1 MNPGR
6 QGKRLTGPRRWT
18 AVVAVVVL
26 SAFAGIF
33 LMRSGTPAITPAFW
47 STPAGE
53 VREKSWQAVA
63 PGRVEPC
70 SGQIKVAAGV
80 TGIVDNVLVK
90 VNDKVFAGEALI
102 HLADD
107 ELKARLAAAEAQ
119 VSMRERARDE
129 KSATGSAK
137 TRRNAEDAVADAARA
152 LEKARSQVDRAATK
166 FRGSGG
172 SNTDL
177 VAARLALIRAQ
188 NELSTRQGQL
198 RAIEDDSPLPTA
210 LEGQLTVAR
219 SEYDAARSAL
229 DKMIL
234 RAPIDGTVLEVNVRL
249 GEGVSPNSPQPPVQL
264 ADLSSLCV
272 RAELDERDIAS
283 VKVRQAVVVRAAA
296 FPGREFEGTVSSIA
310 PLVEPGRLEPPGSR
324 DQANVEVVRVLIE
337 LGGSA
342 ELAPGMKTDVYF
354 RAGEVS
360 AGR

>member
-6 QGKRLTGPRRWT
+6 QGKRLTRWT

-47 STPAGE
+47 STPPGE

>member
-1 MNPGR
+1 MNPDR
-6 QGKRLTGPRRWT
+6 QGKRLTGSRRRT

-70 SGQIKVAAGV
+70 SGQIKVAAGA
-80 TGIVDNVLVK
+80 TGVVDNVLVK

-107 ELKARLAAAEAQ
+107 ELKARLAAAETQ

-129 KSATGSAK
+129 KSATGGAK

-172 SNTDL
+172 SNADL

-234 RAPIDGTVLEVNVRL
+234 RAPIDGTVLEVSVRL

>member
-1 MNPGR
+1 
-6 QGKRLTGPRRWT
+6 
-18 AVVAVVVL
+18 
-26 SAFAGIF
+26 
-33 LMRSGTPAITPAFW
+33 
-47 STPAGE
+47 
-53 VREKSWQAVA
+53 
-63 PGRVEPC
+63 
-70 SGQIKVAAGV
+70 
-80 TGIVDNVLVK
+80 
-90 VNDKVFAGEALI
+90 
-102 HLADD
+102 
-107 ELKARLAAAEAQ
+107 
-119 VSMRERARDE
+119 MRERARDE

-137 TRRNAEDAVADAARA
+137 TRRNADDAVADAARA

-337 LGGSA
+337 LVGSA

>member
-1 MNPGR
+1 MNPEK
-6 QGKRLTGPRRWT
+6 QGKRPTGLKRRMAMA
-18 AVVAVVVL
+18 AVLVL

-47 STPAGE
+47 STPADQ
-53 VREKSWQAVA
+53 VKDKSWQAVA

-70 SGQIKVAAGV
+70 SGQIKVAAGAI
-80 TGIVDNVLVK
+80 GIVDKVLVK
-90 VNDKVFAGEALI
+90 ANDRVFAGEALI

-107 ELKARLAAAEAQ
+107 ELKARLGAAEAQ

-137 TRRNAEDAVADAARA
+137 TRRNAEDAVTDAERA
-152 LEKARSQVDRAATK
+152 LENARSQVDRAAAK
-166 FRGSGG
+166 FRSSGG
-172 SNTDL
+172 SDADL
-177 VAARLALIRAQ
+177 TATRLALTRAQ

-210 LEGQLTVAR
+210 SEGQLNVAR
-219 SEYDAARSAL
+219 SEYDVARAAL
-229 DKMIL
+229 DKMTL

-324 DQANVEVVRVLIE
+324 DQANVEVVRVMIE

-342 ELAPGMKTDVYF
+342 ELAPGMKTDVFF

>member
-6 QGKRLTGPRRWT
+6 QGKRLTRWT

>member
-6 QGKRLTGPRRWT
+6 QGKRLTRWT

-210 LEGQLTVAR
+210 PEGQLTVAR